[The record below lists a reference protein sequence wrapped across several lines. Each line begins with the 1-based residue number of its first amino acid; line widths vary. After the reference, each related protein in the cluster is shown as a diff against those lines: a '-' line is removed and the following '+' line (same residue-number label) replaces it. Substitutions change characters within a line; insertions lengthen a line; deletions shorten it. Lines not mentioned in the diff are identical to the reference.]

1 MEIVGGHGSIGVE
14 TTKKLIKE
22 KYLERK
28 THRCVWKKL
37 NQKEKMEFGSTYA
50 TKDSSIVHG
59 STSKEKRR
67 WVKVWLQLKEN

>member
-1 MEIVGGHGSIGVE
+1 
-14 TTKKLIKE
+14 
-22 KYLERK
+22 
-28 THRCVWKKL
+28 
-37 NQKEKMEFGSTYA
+37 MEFGSTYA